1 MKKSLLVLP
10 ALLSLTLTACTGT
23 EVTSKPDNKP
33 PASKGQKTPP
43 KAQGA
48 RAKIGDTI
56 TLASGEDGLKLE
68 VTVVKAVPSAKPKD
82 EFNVPEPGKRFAA
95 VQIRLKN
102 VGSTTYDDSPGN
114 GAQLI
119 DTEDQQYDE
128 DLNEIALGASI
139 GTSVKLPPGSSR
151 KGYLVFSVPKKAKL
165 SKFQF
170 TLDSGFGPQAGEW
183 LLK

>member
-10 ALLSLTLTACTGT
+10 ALLSFALTACTGT
-23 EVTSKPDNKP
+23 QVTSNPDDKPA
-33 PASKGQKTPP
+33 ASKGQEPPP

-48 RAKIGDTI
+48 RAGIGDTI
-56 TLASGEDGLKLE
+56 TLNSGEDGLKLE
-68 VTVVKAVPSAKPKD
+68 VTVVKAVSSAEPKD
-82 EFNVPEPGKRFAA
+82 EFNVPEPGHRFVA

-114 GAQLI
+114 GAHLI
-119 DTEDQQYDE
+119 DDEDQQYDE
-128 DLNEIALGASI
+128 ALSEIALGASI
-139 GTSVKLPPGSSR
+139 GTSVKLAPGSSR
-151 KGYLVFSVPKKAKL
+151 KGYLVFSVPKKTKL

-183 LLK
+183 LLR

>member
-10 ALLSLTLTACTGT
+10 ALLSFALTACAGT
-23 EVTSKPDNKP
+23 DVTSKSDNNP
-33 PASKGQKTPP
+33 AASKGDGKPA

-48 RAKIGDTI
+48 RATVGDTI
-56 TLASGEDGLKLE
+56 TLAGNESGLKLE
-68 VTVVKAVPSAKPKD
+68 VTVVKVVPSARPKD
-82 EFNVPEPGKRFAA
+82 EFSTPEPGKRFAA

-102 VGSTTYDDSPGN
+102 VGSVTYDDSPGN

-128 DLNEIALGASI
+128 DLNDISLGTSI
-139 GTSVKLPPGSSR
+139 GTSVKLAPGSSR
-151 KGYLVFSVPKKAKL
+151 KGYLVFSVLKKARL

-170 TLDSGFGPQAGEW
+170 SLDSGFGPQTGEW

>member
-1 MKKSLLVLP
+1 MRKSLLVLP
-10 ALLSLTLTACTGT
+10 VLLSFALAACAGT
-23 EVTSKPDNKP
+23 EVTSNPDNKP
-33 PASKGQKTPP
+33 AASQGQETSP
-43 KAQGA
+43 KEQGG

-56 TLASGEDGLKLE
+56 TLDSGQDGLKLE
-68 VTVVKAVPSAKPKD
+68 VTVVKVVPSAKPKD
-82 EFNVPEPGKRFAA
+82 EFNVPEPGHRFAA

-119 DTEDQQYDE
+119 DDEDQQYNDN
-128 DLNEIALGASI
+128 LNEIALGPSI
-139 GTSVKLPPGSSR
+139 GASVKLAPGSSR